1 MRTFIFVSLIGCFA
15 GAAGAEE
22 PAPPPAATDPSAAA
36 APPTE
41 PAPSTVP
48 APSTPA
54 APVVVAKP
62 APKPLG
68 KLLVYTSFAFNVY
81 TYLGESGMA
90 PATNITPADRAII
103 YEQVGFG
110 YFVHPKVRLTLTLLF
125 GETVTGLPA
134 TASKLTVFSII
145 PWVVY
150 TDKGFFT
157 GIGPSLAPISYG
169 KAGNFD
175 AGIFTATGYTF
186 KLGHGVSLSPLV
198 QLVLMLNQRLSF
210 AVTPGLALAYRF

>member
-1 MRTFIFVSLIGCFA
+1 ET
-15 GAAGAEE
+15 
-22 PAPPPAATDPSAAA
+22 PATPPAAETPPAAPSSATPATPSATAA
-36 APPTE
+36 APV
-41 PAPSTVP
+41 A
-48 APSTPA
+48 
-54 APVVVAKP
+54 VAKP
-62 APKPLG
+62 APKPPG
-68 KLLVYTSFAFNVY
+68 KFLVYTSFAFNVY

-103 YEQVGFG
+103 YQQVGFG

-134 TASKLTVFSII
+134 TASKFTVFSII

-157 GIGPSLAPISYG
+157 GIGPSLAPVSYG
-169 KAGNFD
+169 KVGNFD

-186 KLGHGVSLSPLV
+186 
-198 QLVLMLNQRLSF
+198 
-210 AVTPGLALAYRF
+210 